1 LTLES
6 SVQRGQSEILTQH
19 NQLYNFARRLCVTLN
34 QPVLTSNLLDSLSNC
49 LVFVVRALFHSS
61 SGEEKSTTAV
71 TGGDDDIDSDGEGDG
86 GNAHAREGRAGANW
100 VIQRL
105 RGIGADSRGYRRFNV
120 IKVFAALVTVE
131 ENESMLSPH
140 LEQLIEVCIRSRI
153 SRAVNEETEMTSAAI
168 QNQKDTKEAAGELLE
183 AIEQRV
189 GSSTFIGIYGEVQR
203 RIESSKAE
211 KKRRLAAEAVS
222 DPASYAQRKAK
233 HAEKKKESR
242 KRKNERFAAVKGIKK
257 KKQSTNSAII
267 YEE

>member
-1 LTLES
+1 
-6 SVQRGQSEILTQH
+6 
-19 NQLYNFARRLCVTLN
+19 
-34 QPVLTSNLLDSLSNC
+34 
-49 LVFVVRALFHSS
+49 LFHSTAPLS
-61 SGEEKSTTAV
+61 SSSSSCAADNADGPDKDDSESDSEDDEGEGE
-71 TGGDDDIDSDGEGDG
+71 GDGEGDG
-86 GNAHAREGRAGANW
+86 GRVRAPAAKVGVEGANW

-120 IKVFAALVTVE
+120 IKIFAALVNVE
-131 ENESMLSPH
+131 ESSDLLGSH
-140 LEQLIEVCIRSRI
+140 LEQLIEVCIRSRV
-153 SRAVNEETEMTSAAI
+153 SRAGNEETEVTSATL

-189 GSSTFIGIYGEVQR
+189 GSSVFIGIYGEVQR
-203 RIESSKAE
+203 RVESSKAD
-211 KKRRLAAEAVS
+211 KKRRLAAEAVA